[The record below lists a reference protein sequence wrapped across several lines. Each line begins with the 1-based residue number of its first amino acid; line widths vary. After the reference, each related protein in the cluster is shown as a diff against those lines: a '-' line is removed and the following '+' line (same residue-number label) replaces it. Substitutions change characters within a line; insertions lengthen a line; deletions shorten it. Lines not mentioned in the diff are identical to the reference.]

1 MSVCGTGTRVS
12 TFRSFSWHHEISSYV
27 SEETPATPQPMPG
40 RFSDPDGLDVSTG
53 FSVARLCL
61 SECVPP
67 SLPASSAE
75 ILICCPSA
83 APFGLTLGPDF
94 PWADD
99 PSPGTLV
106 LSADGILT
114 RLIVTHTG
122 IRTSDRSNSPSSL
135 PSPLSERSPTRRQL
149 QATVQSAASV
159 QCLSPDHFRRIVTR
173 PVSYYALF
181 KGWLLLSQPPGCH
194 CDDTSL
200 STEH

>member
-1 MSVCGTGTRVS
+1 VSVCGTGTVTS
-12 TFRSFSWHHEISSYV
+12 TFRSFSWHHEYGSYG
-27 SEETPATPQPMPG
+27 SEEPPDTPQPMPG
-40 RFSDPDGLDVSTG
+40 RFSDPDGLDAPTG
-53 FSVARLCL
+53 FSVARLCF

-67 SLPASSAE
+67 SLHDCGAG
-75 ILICCPSA
+75 ILTCCPSA

-106 LSADGILT
+106 LTADGILT

-122 IRTSDRSNSPSSL
+122 IRTSTHSNSPSGL
-135 PSPLSERSPTRRQL
+135 PSPQVERSPTRNKL
-149 QATVQSAASV
+149 HATCQSAASV
-159 QCLSPDHFRRIVTR
+159 QRLSPDHFRRIVTR

-181 KGWLLLSQPPGCH
+181 EGWLLLSQPPGCH

-200 STEH
+200 STER